1 MITVDDVE
9 IKRESREEGVV
20 IRGRLVL
27 QNYNVVLNEESEHVE
42 AKITEIKKRIVWEIY
57 KDLIEPLK
65 RLEAEVF
72 RMSMF
77 CDYIEHP
84 GEMDKIQERF
94 KQVFDLL
101 P

>member
-42 AKITEIKKRIVWEIY
+42 AKITEVKKRIVWEIY

-65 RLEAEVF
+65 RLEVEVF
-72 RMSMF
+72 HIR
-77 CDYIEHP
+77 HP
-84 GEMDKIQERF
+84 GDMVRIQERF
-94 KQVFDLL
+94 KQIFDLL